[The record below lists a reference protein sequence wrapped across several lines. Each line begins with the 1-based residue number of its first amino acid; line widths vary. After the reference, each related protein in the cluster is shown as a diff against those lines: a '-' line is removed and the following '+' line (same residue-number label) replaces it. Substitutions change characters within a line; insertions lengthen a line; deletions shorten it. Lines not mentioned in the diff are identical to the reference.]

1 MKIVIN
7 PLGLSSHSS
16 YRGAQDGTTY
26 FGRKK
31 NIKKVNNTDHDHES
45 TTKVLIFKIKT
56 SRNKSLTIL

>member
-7 PLGLSSHSS
+7 AFGLESHSS
-16 YRGAQDGTTY
+16 FRGAQDGVTY

-45 TTKVLIFKIKT
+45 TTKVNNNIQMNNNNLKK
-56 SRNKSLTIL
+56 